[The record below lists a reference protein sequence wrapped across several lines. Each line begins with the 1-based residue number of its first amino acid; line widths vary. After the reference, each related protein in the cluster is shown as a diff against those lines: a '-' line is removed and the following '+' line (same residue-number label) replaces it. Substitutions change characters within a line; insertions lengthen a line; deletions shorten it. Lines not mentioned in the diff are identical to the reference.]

1 MIFTVVSKKA
11 SMFGNGRYLSSD
23 RYEIMKGLNVFFYNS
38 DSVKQE
44 FKNNGLIDLK
54 EIGEPIKHMG

>member
-1 MIFTVVSKKA
+1 
-11 SMFGNGRYLSSD
+11 MFGNGRYLSSD